1 MVIRHAWLLSGV
13 AIVALAGALTA
24 TGFAGPRAPTFD
36 RGRLEMNAPE
46 STVAADNVRGPAQV
60 GTHTASA
67 MSSAVS
73 AMALYKEFTA
83 RGYTLDAVRSARE
96 AVPRVFLARLPGD
109 LPAINSLDLR
119 KAVFIKMM
127 LPLILV
133 ENERIRA
140 DRIRAL
146 DIRRRL
152 EEGHTVPSDELAWL
166 AALADRY
173 GVDDGNLDE
182 LFRRVDVI
190 PPALAL
196 GQAAVETGWGT
207 SRVAQAGHAMFGEM
221 VFRIDG
227 DTVVESNVRV
237 FENLSSAV
245 TAYTRNLNTHRAYA
259 EFRAARADMRR
270 SGADLDGYELARHLL
285 RYSEL
290 KDDYVRLVR
299 LVIRSND
306 LRSFDHARL
315 GN

>member
-24 TGFAGPRAPTFD
+24 TGFAGPRAPAID
-36 RGRLEMNAPE
+36 RDRLEVNAPE
-46 STVAADNVRGPAQV
+46 STVAAGHAGGLSLV
-60 GTHTASA
+60 GAHAAAAMPGSASA
-67 MSSAVS
+67 MT
-73 AMALYKEFTA
+73 LYKEFTA

-109 LPAINSLDLR
+109 LPEIDSSDLR

-127 LPLILV
+127 LPLILA

-152 EEGHTVPSDELAWL
+152 EEGHTVASDELAWL
-166 AALADRY
+166 AALADQY

-182 LFRRVDVI
+182 LFRRIDVI

-227 DTVVESNVRV
+227 DTVVEANVRM
-237 FENLSSAV
+237 FENLSAAV
-245 TAYTRNLNTHRAYA
+245 TAYTRNLNTHRAYS
-259 EFRAARADMRR
+259 EFRAARAEMRR
-270 SGADLDGYELARHLL
+270 SGANLDGYELARHLL

-290 KDDYVRLVR
+290 KADYVHLVR

-315 GN
+315 DN

>member
-1 MVIRHAWLLSGV
+1 MVIRHAWLLSGA

-24 TGFAGPRAPTFD
+24 TGFAGPRAPAFD
-36 RGRLEMNAPE
+36 RDRLQMNAVE
-46 STVAADNVRGPAQV
+46 TTVAAADAHVPIPV
-60 GTHTASA
+60 GTPAAGA
-67 MSSAVS
+67 MASAVS
-73 AMALYKEFTA
+73 AVALYKEFTA

-109 LPAINSLDLR
+109 LPTIDSLDLR

-227 DTVVESNVRV
+227 DTVIENVRM
-237 FENLSSAV
+237 FENLSAAV
-245 TAYTRNLNTHRAYA
+245 AAYTRNLNTHRAYA
-259 EFRAARADMRR
+259 EFRAARAEMRG
-270 SGADLDGYELARHLL
+270 SGTDLDGYELARHLL

-290 KDDYVRLVR
+290 KADYVNLVR